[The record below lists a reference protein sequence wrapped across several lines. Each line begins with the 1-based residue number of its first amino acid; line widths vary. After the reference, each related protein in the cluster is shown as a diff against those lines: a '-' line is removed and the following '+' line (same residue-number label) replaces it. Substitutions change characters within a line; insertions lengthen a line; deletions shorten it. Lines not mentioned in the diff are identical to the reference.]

1 LLSPL
6 QARIRRLALAATAGL
21 LLLVPAMAEEQHD
34 AGHEEHASDIDTWKW
49 ANFAIIAGLIGW
61 AASKYGGPFFQA
73 RTLEIRKEID
83 EAARIQEDAERR
95 YAAVE
100 ARLANLDKEIAE
112 LRANAEAEGRA
123 ELVRLK
129 AETDAQLVK
138 IERHSQ
144 NQIAAALKTA
154 RIELRSYATT
164 LAIELAEKRVR
175 ERLSAENERML
186 IGSFVKGIEQNGRVR
201 PTA

>member
-1 LLSPL
+1 MSRL
-6 QARIRRLALAATAGL
+6 QAGICRLALGAGVCF
-21 LLLVPAMAEEQHD
+21 LLLVPAMAEDQRD
-34 AGHEEHASDIDTWKW
+34 AGHEEHASNIDAWKW
-49 ANFAIIAGLIGW
+49 ANFAIIAGVIGW
-61 AASKYGGPFFQA
+61 VAVKFGGPFFQA
-73 RTLEIRKEID
+73 RTVEIRKEID
-83 EAARIQEDAERR
+83 EAARIHEEAERR

-100 ARLANLDKEIAE
+100 ARLANLDKEIE
-112 LRANAEAEGRA
+112 QLRANAQAEGAA
-123 ELVRLK
+123 ELARLK

-154 RIELRSYATT
+154 RIELRSYASA

-186 IGSFVKGIEQNGRVR
+186 IGAFVSEIERNGRIR